1 MKKTFTFLVLFCALA
16 IFAQNRV
23 IAIKGPQTDAIATTL
38 QEAVNL
44 AKANDVIYMPD
55 GIYELE
61 TLDKPVH
68 IIGTGYNPNVEKAT
82 SVTRINT
89 DGKTLKITEA
99 ASGSILEGAEF
110 HNIEFTE
117 GKAHDVTMKRILANN
132 IKGYGE
138 NGYAKNNTFIEVMVK
153 NRLEYF
159 KNSYVYNSVARFFN
173 NIDNSL
179 IKNCTGSSVNAYYSG
194 GWNYSATYPSYYSMS
209 NTIIENSIGVHTYN
223 LNNCT
228 LVNTHFTNDWNKFK
242 ALFKNVTSDTP
253 AYTQDYHFAEDAS
266 ISGAD
271 ISKMGIYNGD
281 YPWKE
286 NAHPFAPMVKED
298 NSYLDVQNEQFKI
311 KVRVIPQTR

>member
-1 MKKTFTFLVLFCALA
+1 MKKTFTFLALFCALA

-44 AKANDVIYMPD
+44 AKANDVIYLPD

-68 IIGTGYNPNVEKAT
+68 IIGTGYNTTIAKAT
-82 SVTRINT
+82 GVTRINT

-99 ASGSILEGAEF
+99 ASGSILEGTEF
-110 HNIEFTE
+110 YNIEFTE

-132 IKGYGE
+132 I
-138 NGYAKNNTFIEVMVK
+138 NGGSGAKNNTFIEVMVK
-153 NRLEYF
+153 GYLQHF
-159 KNSYVYNSVARFFN
+159 KNSYVYNSVAKFFY
-173 NIDNSL
+173 NINNSL
-179 IKNCTGSSVNAYYSG
+179 IKNCIGSSFADWRHSSFYS
-194 GWNYSATYPSYYSMS
+194 SYMQLS
-209 NTIIENSIGVHTYN
+209 NTIIENSIGVYTYG
-223 LNNCT
+223 LSNCT
-228 LVNTHFTNDWNKFK
+228 LVNTHFTNSRDKFK

-286 NAHPFAPMVKED
+286 NAYPFAPMVKED